1 MQNWLVMHYAVFM
14 DEVTLAQQQG
24 LEDLQ
29 MHYAILDLKN
39 VEEILLDFVNYHFV
53 QENLD

>member
-1 MQNWLVMHYAVFM
+1 MHYAVFM